1 VSPLWSGAVAE
12 HGSGSPH
19 DCLESAAGG
28 PEYRSKATLKKK
40 YLTNFS
46 RKWSKTLESSCLK
59 SHTLQPVFFGS
70 LWSLFDHSWITSKD
84 PLDMGYSSL
93 TPEAFFWGY
102 TDRRAFTRTRS
113 TLKCMHDHI
122 RHELTIIVKPHDVN
136 KRCLMF
142 TNIGPS
148 RLLIGFISAISEMEH
163 MSPPNRALFFQGF
176 A

>member
-102 TDRRAFTRTRS
+102 TDRRGIYLYSIDAQMHARSHPPRTN
-113 TLKCMHDHI
+113 H
-122 RHELTIIVKPHDVN
+122 
-136 KRCLMF
+136 
-142 TNIGPS
+142 
-148 RLLIGFISAISEMEH
+148 
-163 MSPPNRALFFQGF
+163 NRETA
-176 A
+176 